1 MARRNDHTRLDL
13 HRYLAEEPRQ
23 GRLDV
28 PGSAELFATR
38 GLVKVRGTVDG
49 HPFAG
54 SFMARSS
61 STSAPSA
68 SRTAHTAL
76 QAAGVDVDVDV
87 DDILRWPGTPVMFAS
102 GTPMA
107 TPSRSRKPPRTML

>member
-1 MARRNDHTRLDL
+1 MTTLDSTFTATL
-13 HRYLAEEPRQ
+13 QKSPAKGGWTY
-23 GRLDV
+23 V
-28 PGSAELFATR
+28 VMPGSAELFATR